1 MGGYKRRNVFSVIN
15 QLRFLFV
22 YFVKIICGIG
32 VKWMGGGVL
41 GRLGDRR
48 KIRPI
53 MGYFVII
60 GLRPENA
67 LNPTPLPISPY
78 PFILPGGNPAR
89 RRKNLLKYG

>member
-1 MGGYKRRNVFSVIN
+1 
-15 QLRFLFV
+15 
-22 YFVKIICGIG
+22 
-32 VKWMGGGVL
+32 
-41 GRLGDRR
+41 
-48 KIRPI
+48 

-60 GLRPENA
+60 GLRPGNA